1 MDVICIYIPPLT
13 LYVCSSGY
21 GSVSFWHLA
30 GHSSLG
36 RRRLDEVRG
45 AFDLTPEGAVESAVD
60 SGHSGKVVTATEWGN
75 MG

>member
-1 MDVICIYIPPLT
+1 MF
-13 LYVCSSGY
+13 VCSSGY
-21 GSVSFWHLA
+21 GSVSFWHLT
-30 GHSSLG
+30 GNSLG

-60 SGHSGKVVTATEWGN
+60 SGRSGKVVTATEWGN